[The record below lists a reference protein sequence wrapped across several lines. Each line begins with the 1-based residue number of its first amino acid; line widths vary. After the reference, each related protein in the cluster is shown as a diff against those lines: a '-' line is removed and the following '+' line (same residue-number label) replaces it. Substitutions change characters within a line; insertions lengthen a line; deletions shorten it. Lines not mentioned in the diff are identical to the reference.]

1 MAYFWPLILVV
12 ASNSVYH
19 ICAKSL
25 PESVDPLASLTVTY
39 LIGSIFSGILYFVT
53 NRGGA
58 NLLHEYSQMN
68 WAPYLLG
75 LAVVGLEA
83 GSMHA
88 YRAGRSARFR
98 CRLRRPSRRF
108 WCSLGI
114 LSTTRPS
121 QSTSSWALRCA
132 LSGCFSSTNEL
143 CRGFCRGMMGK
154 TCFKEGILIYESC
167 TRLSDPDRHR
177 QGHALARE
185 RPPLGVR
192 LRRRPRAGRE
202 RV

>member
-12 ASNSVYH
+12 ASNTVYH

-88 YRAGRSARFR
+88 YKAGWPVSAFQVSPASRTRASAKTARSSMWCRKRANISARAF
-98 CRLRRPSRRF
+98 
-108 WCSLGI
+108 
-114 LSTTRPS
+114 
-121 QSTSSWALRCA
+121 
-132 LSGCFSSTNEL
+132 
-143 CRGFCRGMMGK
+143 
-154 TCFKEGILIYESC
+154 
-167 TRLSDPDRHR
+167 
-177 QGHALARE
+177 
-185 RPPLGVR
+185 
-192 LRRRPRAGRE
+192 
-202 RV
+202 

>member
-12 ASNSVYH
+12 ASNTVYH

-75 LAVVGLEA
+75 LAIVGLEA

-88 YRAGRSARFR
+88 YQAGWPVSAFQV
-98 CRLRRPSRRF
+98 S
-108 WCSLGI
+108 SAAAIATI
-114 LSTTRPS
+114 LVFIGS
-121 QSTSSWALRCA
+121 
-132 LSGCFSSTNEL
+132 
-143 CRGFCRGMMGK
+143 
-154 TCFKEGILIYESC
+154 
-167 TRLSDPDRHR
+167 
-177 QGHALARE
+177 
-185 RPPLGVR
+185 
-192 LRRRPRAGRE
+192 
-202 RV
+202 

>member
-12 ASNSVYH
+12 ASNTVYH

-75 LAVVGLEA
+75 LAVVGLA
-83 GSMHA
+83 GQRVSGVVRGGHRDDFGVHWVSCLPRGHHGQQA
-88 YRAGRSARFR
+88 RGPCAVPCRAVFPQQMS
-98 CRLRRPSRRF
+98 
-108 WCSLGI
+108 
-114 LSTTRPS
+114 
-121 QSTSSWALRCA
+121 CA
-132 LSGCFSSTNEL
+132 AAF
-143 CRGFCRGMMGK
+143 
-154 TCFKEGILIYESC
+154 
-167 TRLSDPDRHR
+167 
-177 QGHALARE
+177 A
-185 RPPLGVR
+185 V
-192 LRRRPRAGRE
+192 
-202 RV
+202 V

>member
-12 ASNSVYH
+12 ASNTVYH

-39 LIGSIFSGILYFVT
+39 LIGSIFSGILYFAT

-88 YRAGRSARFR
+88 YKAGWPVSAFQVSSAAAIAAI
-98 CRLRRPSRRF
+98 LMFVGYFPITRPSR
-108 WCSLGI
+108 
-114 LSTTRPS
+114 
-121 QSTSSWALRCA
+121 STSSSGLRCA
-132 LSGCFSSTNEL
+132 LPGCFSSTNEL

-154 TCFKEGILIYESC
+154 TCLKKEF
-167 TRLSDPDRHR
+167 
-177 QGHALARE
+177 
-185 RPPLGVR
+185 
-192 LRRRPRAGRE
+192 
-202 RV
+202 